1 MTLLDET
8 DSNPIP
14 TSDRKARPV
23 SRSHPRA
30 TAALLALVVLATATA
45 CGGDDEPANPA
56 APPASAPEPGSV
68 LLGTVG
74 TPEEPDAFEIA
85 LTDEDGE
92 PVTTIP
98 AGDYT
103 IRVSDLS
110 AIHNFAISGEGVDEA
125 TSVPERGEQ
134 EFEVTF
140 VAGTYTYVCD
150 PHPSMTGQVDVV

>member
-1 MTLLDET
+1 M
-8 DSNPIP
+8 SH
-14 TSDRKARPV
+14 
-23 SRSHPRA
+23 SHPR
-30 TAALLALVVLATATA
+30 TAATLLALAVLATATA
-45 CGGDDEPANPA
+45 CGGDDESATPAASAPA
-56 APPASAPEPGSV
+56 APPASAPASAPAPELGSV

-74 TPEEPDAFEIA
+74 TSDEPDAFEIV

-92 PVTTIP
+92 PLTTIP

-103 IRVSDLS
+103 IRVNDLS
-110 AIHNFAISGEGVDEA
+110 AIHNFRLTGEGVDEA

-150 PHPSMTGQVDVV
+150 PHPNMTGQVEVV

>member
-1 MTLLDET
+1 
-8 DSNPIP
+8 
-14 TSDRKARPV
+14 V
-23 SRSHPRA
+23 SHSHPR
-30 TAALLALVVLATATA
+30 TAATLLALAVLATATA
-45 CGGDDEPANPA
+45 CGGDDESATPAASAPA
-56 APPASAPEPGSV
+56 APPASAPAPAPAPELGSV

-74 TPEEPDAFEIA
+74 TSDEPDAFEIV

-92 PVTTIP
+92 PLTTIP

-103 IRVSDLS
+103 IRVNDLS
-110 AIHNFAISGEGVDEA
+110 AIHNFRLTGEGVDEA

-150 PHPSMTGQVDVV
+150 PHPNMTGQVEVV

>member
-1 MTLLDET
+1 M
-8 DSNPIP
+8 
-14 TSDRKARPV
+14 
-23 SRSHPRA
+23 SRSHPR
-30 TAALLALVVLATATA
+30 TAATLLALAVLATATA

-56 APPASAPEPGSV
+56 TPPASAPQPGSV

-74 TPEEPDAFEIA
+74 TPDEPDAFEIA

-103 IRVSDLS
+103 IRVSDPS
-110 AIHNFAISGEGVDEA
+110 SIHNFAISGEGVDEA
-125 TSVPERGEQ
+125 TSVPDRGE
-134 EFEVTF
+134 EVFEVTF
-140 VAGTYTYVCD
+140 EPGTYTYVCD

>member
-1 MTLLDET
+1 
-8 DSNPIP
+8 
-14 TSDRKARPV
+14 V
-23 SRSHPRA
+23 SHSHPR
-30 TAALLALVVLATATA
+30 TAATLLALAVLATATA
-45 CGGDDEPANPA
+45 CGDDDESATPAASAPA
-56 APPASAPEPGSV
+56 APPASAPASAPAPAPELGSV

-74 TPEEPDAFEIA
+74 TSDEPDAFEIV

-92 PVTTIP
+92 PLTTIP

-103 IRVSDLS
+103 IRVNDLS
-110 AIHNFAISGEGVDEA
+110 AIHNFRLTGEGVDEA

-150 PHPSMTGQVDVV
+150 PHPNMTGQVEVV